1 VPKQC
6 IGRGRFAQALLLV
19 VVGLLLLLD
28 GFRTVAVH
36 VQGPFFDLD
45 GVPGQARLDAAVWV
59 VADKPVSRQEVE
71 ASFRIEPPPADCSP
85 CLAIDRDGL
94 APWSDTTVVFNPSH
108 QSVFAPETDYTVSLM
123 GKRFQFQTIAVP
135 KAVHFSPTVSPA
147 STTAAIEIEFDRP
160 LAENSRHLV
169 TLDPT
174 LPFIPRW
181 QGTKL
186 ILEHERLE
194 AGRRYS
200 VTLWP
205 GIRDADGHPTQERF
219 TFTFTTVPP
228 PTVQSWEPSV
238 GPTPASAE
246 VRVAFD
252 RPMDQPSVEGAF
264 RVEPPAGG
272 AFHWLD
278 DRTLVWKP
286 TALSYATTYRI
297 SVGGRSQDGDPARP
311 FSWEFRTQDP
321 PRPMIATG
329 DDGTLV
335 LTFDDQGTKAQVEA
349 ILDVLKEA
357 QVHAV
362 FFPAGK
368 WAEQNRELMERIEK
382 EGHQLGNHT
391 YSHAHLVR
399 MTADQVRWE
408 IEHGTG
414 SGLLRLPYAE
424 RNATVEQVAKELGY
438 QIYGWNVDPQDW
450 RGISAQQIVE
460 TVMRQVKPGAVI
472 LMHLHGKNTAEALRQ
487 LIPALREAGYR
498 FVLPEKPSP

>member
-1 VPKQC
+1 
-6 IGRGRFAQALLLV
+6 
-19 VVGLLLLLD
+19 
-28 GFRTVAVH
+28 
-36 VQGPFFDLD
+36 
-45 GVPGQARLDAAVWV
+45 
-59 VADKPVSRQEVE
+59 
-71 ASFRIEPPPADCSP
+71 
-85 CLAIDRDGL
+85 
-94 APWSDTTVVFNPSH
+94 VFNPNH
-108 QSVFAPETDYTVSLM
+108 QSVFAPETDYTLSLM
-123 GKRFQFQTIAVP
+123 GKRFQIRTIAVP
-135 KAVHFSPTVSPA
+135 KAIHFSPAVSPA

-160 LAENSRHLV
+160 LAENSRDLV
-169 TLDPT
+169 TIDPAV
-174 LPFIPRW
+174 LFVPHW

-186 ILEHERLE
+186 ILEHERLD
-194 AGRRYS
+194 AGRSYS

-205 GIRDADGHPTQERF
+205 GIRDTDGHPTQGRF
-219 TFTFTTVPP
+219 NFIFTTVRP

-246 VRVAFD
+246 VRLAFD
-252 RPMDQPSVEGAF
+252 QPMDQPSVEAAF

-272 AFHWLD
+272 AFHWSD
-278 DRTLVWKP
+278 DRTLSWRP

-297 SVGGRSQDGDPARP
+297 SVGGRSRDGDPARP

-321 PRPMIATG
+321 PRPMITTG
-329 DDGTLV
+329 DDGTIV

-357 QVHAV
+357 QVPAV

-382 EGHQLGNHT
+382 EGHRLGNHT
-391 YSHAHLVR
+391 YSHAHLVN

-424 RNATVEQVAKELGY
+424 SNATVEQVAKELGY

-450 RGISAQQIVE
+450 RGISAQQIME
-460 TVMRQVKPGAVI
+460 TVMRQLKPGAVI

-487 LIPALREAGYR
+487 LIPALREGGYR
-498 FVLPEKPSP
+498 FVLPEKPSS

>member
-1 VPKQC
+1 MPKQC
-6 IGRGRFAQALLLV
+6 IGRGRSAQALLLV

-487 LIPALREAGYR
+487 LIPALCEAGYR